1 MKRFA
6 CGDVIPGCDAAFPAP
21 GEDEVLALA
30 GAHAATVHGV
40 TDPTPELV
48 ATVRSLIHDA

>member
-6 CGDVIPGCDAAFPAP
+6 CGDVIPGCDAAFTAP

-48 ATVRSLIHDA
+48 ATVRSPIHDA

>member
-1 MKRFA
+1 ML
-6 CGDVIPGCDAAFPAP
+6 AP
-21 GEDEVLALA
+21 A

-40 TDPTPELV
+40 TDLTPELV

>member
-6 CGDVIPGCDAAFPAP
+6 CGDVIPGCDAAFTAP
-21 GEDEVLALA
+21 DEDGVLALA

-48 ATVRSLIHDA
+48 ATVHSHVHDA

>member
-1 MKRFA
+1 MKRFP
-6 CGDVIPGCDAAFPAP
+6 CGDVIPGCDVASTAP
-21 GEDEVLALA
+21 GEDEVRALA

>member
-6 CGDVIPGCDAAFPAP
+6 CGDVIPGCDAAFTAP
-21 GEDEVLALA
+21 DEDAVLALA

-40 TDPTPELV
+40 TDPSPELV
-48 ATVRSLIHDA
+48 ATVRSHIHDA